1 MSGSISHA
9 PPVRVRKNK
18 ERRIEYTGVE
28 HYYRMSSYY
37 KPHRSRNIYNPKTR
51 EPFRLSR
58 SRIDLF
64 LNCPRC
70 FYIDRRLGVDRPPGF
85 PFNLNSAVDALLKK
99 EFDAHRA
106 AGSPHPLMQ
115 AYGIDAVPYPHPQ
128 LEVWRDSLRAG
139 IEYAHKPTNLLITGG
154 VDDVWLNSKKE
165 LIIVDYKATAKD
177 GEVNIDADWQIGY
190 KRQMEIYQWLFRQNG
205 FTVSPV
211 GYFVYCNGNT
221 DAKAFD
227 AKLEFDIKLIP
238 YEGRTEW
245 IEQALLDIKAC
256 LDSDNIPDAASD
268 CDFCRYRKAAD
279 YVEQSV
285 GQTITK
291 INTQKEK
298 TAEIH
303 DDASVSDKQQPPTM
317 PRKTLF

>member
-1 MSGSISHA
+1 
-9 PPVRVRKNK
+9 
-18 ERRIEYTGVE
+18 
-28 HYYRMSSYY
+28 
-37 KPHRSRNIYNPKTR
+37 
-51 EPFRLSR
+51 
-58 SRIDLF
+58 
-64 LNCPRC
+64 
-70 FYIDRRLGVDRPPGF
+70 
-85 PFNLNSAVDALLKK
+85 LKK

-106 AGSPHPLMQ
+106 AGSAHPLMR

-139 IEYAHKPTNLLITGG
+139 IEYTHIPTNLVITGG

-177 GEVNIDADWQIGY
+177 GEVSIDADWQIGY

-205 FTVSPV
+205 FTVSPI

-227 AKLEFDIKLIP
+227 ARLEFDIKLIP

-245 IEQALLDIKAC
+245 IEQTLLDIKTC
-256 LDSDNIPDAASD
+256 LQSDTIPASASD

-279 YVEQSV
+279 SVEQSM
-285 GQTITK
+285 GQALTK
-291 INTQKEK
+291 TNGAT
-298 TAEIH
+298 EISGNGL
-303 DDASVSDKQQPPTM
+303 DNSDASSAPSVSDI